1 MDAAPIVPVAC
12 MLPLYFPFLVS
23 AGFKPNSNLSWGTD
37 LSTMGLVAL
46 IWIICVMIGWTRKYE
61 TSYHCFFDSF
71 GIPALVSAIGG
82 FYTVNEHHFLG

>member
-1 MDAAPIVPVAC
+1 MDAAPIVTVAC

-23 AGFKPNSNLSWGTD
+23 AGFKPNSNLSWGTNLD
-37 LSTMGLVAL
+37 TMGLVAL

-82 FYTVNEHHFLG
+82 FYSVNEPHFLW